1 MLNKEIS
8 VAQDG
13 TVISGIVKGLSP
25 EGALILDA
33 GGTEKILFAGDVTIL
48 GS

>member
-1 MLNKEIS
+1 MINKEIS
-8 VAQDG
+8 VTQDG
-13 TVISGIVKGLSP
+13 AVISGIVRGLSP

-33 GGTEKILFAGDVTIL
+33 GGTEKTLFAGDVTIL